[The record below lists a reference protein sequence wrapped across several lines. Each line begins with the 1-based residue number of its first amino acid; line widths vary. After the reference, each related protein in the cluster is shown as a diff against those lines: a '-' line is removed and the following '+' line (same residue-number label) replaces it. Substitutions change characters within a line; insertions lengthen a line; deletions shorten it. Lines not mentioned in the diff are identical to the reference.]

1 MNGICHI
8 ELPCADI
15 NKMKD
20 FYGAVFG
27 WETEIIP
34 QMDYGMWKAPEG
46 VNGGFAKNLK
56 PAAKD
61 SGVLFY
67 IQVSD
72 IEGSLKKI
80 EQNGG
85 KMVKGKTDIPNI
97 GQYAIFRDVSGND
110 IGIFK
115 E

>member
-27 WETEIIP
+27 WETEYIP
-34 QMDYGMWKAPEG
+34 QMDYGLWKAPEG
-46 VNGGFAKNLK
+46 VGGGFAKNLK
-56 PAAKD
+56 PSSKD
-61 SGVLFY
+61 SGVLLH
-67 IQVSD
+67 ILVDD
-72 IEGSLKKI
+72 IDGSLKKI
-80 EQNGG
+80 EEHGG
-85 KMVKGKTDIPNI
+85 KTIKGKTEIPNI
-97 GQYAIFRDVSGND
+97 GHYAIFRDIAGNE

-115 E
+115 G